1 MPPMPSEELTMT
13 FTEKIK
19 AIRDEAFTEM
29 GIHGSTIKIGAA
41 AAVGTIA
48 TVAPAMAATTIID
61 PNIIDFTN
69 LSTMIGN
76 VAGIIPGIVTLVVST
91 VPLFI
96 VNGVV
101 YLIMGIFAGVI
112 AMFTFK

>member
-1 MPPMPSEELTMT
+1 MNMKELK
-13 FTEKIK
+13 EA
-19 AIRDEAFTEM
+19 AIEAVEQF
-29 GIHGSTIKIGAA
+29 KPIGAYA
-41 AAVGTIA
+41 IPVVAVAAVGLA
-48 TVAPAMAATTIID
+48 VAPASAATTVID
-61 PNIIDFTN
+61 PNIIDFAN

>member
-1 MPPMPSEELTMT
+1 MSLED
-13 FTEKIK
+13 KIS
-19 AIRDEAFTEM
+19 AIRADARAEIGA
-29 GIHGSTIKIGAA
+29 HASTIRA
-41 AAVGTIA
+41 AAVPLAVAGAGTLV
-48 TVAPAMAATTIID
+48 TSGAMAATVTID
-61 PNIIDFTN
+61 PNIIDFEN

-101 YLIMGIFAGVI
+101 YLIMGIFGGVI
-112 AMFTFK
+112 AMFSFK

>member
-1 MPPMPSEELTMT
+1 MKLEE
-13 FTEKIK
+13 IK
-19 AIRDEAFTEM
+19 KTTIETVKMHAVPITGLLVAGLAI
-29 GIHGSTIKIGAA
+29 S
-41 AAVGTIA
+41 
-48 TVAPAMAATTIID
+48 PASAATTIID

>member
-1 MPPMPSEELTMT
+1 MNMKELK
-13 FTEKIK
+13 EA
-19 AIRDEAFTEM
+19 AIEAVEQFKP
-29 GIHGSTIKIGAA
+29 IAA
-41 AAVGTIA
+41 FAVPVAAVTVVGLA
-48 TVAPAMAATTIID
+48 VAPASAATTIID

>member
-1 MPPMPSEELTMT
+1 MS
-13 FTEKIK
+13 FADKIR
-19 AIRDEAFTEM
+19 AIRADAGAELAS
-29 GIHGSTIKIGAA
+29 HGAA
-41 AAVGTIA
+41 LRAAAIPLAVAGAGTLVTGGVMA
-48 TVAPAMAATTIID
+48 STVTID
-61 PNIIDFTN
+61 PNIIDFAN

-101 YLIMGIFAGVI
+101 YLIMGIFGGVI
-112 AMFTFK
+112 AMFSFK

>member
-1 MPPMPSEELTMT
+1 MKIEELKQTALDAVES
-13 FTEKIK
+13 FKPIAAF
-19 AIRDEAFTEM
+19 AIPLA
-29 GIHGSTIKIGAA
+29 GIGAVA
-41 AAVGTIA
+41 LM
-48 TVAPAMAATTIID
+48 VAPASAATTFID
-61 PNIIDFTN
+61 PNIIDFQN